1 MGEGGGQMKVIFL
14 KDISGAGKAG
24 EVKEVTKGYA
34 RNFLLPQGLALAAM
48 PTAIKEAESRLER
61 ERSEETVDQA
71 KLAELA
77 QQIEGSEVHL
87 QARIGVG
94 DRLFGS
100 ITAAD
105 IAQELNRVT
114 GFSIDKRKVD
124 LDKPLRQAGSYDV
137 AIKFA
142 KDLVPMVKVIIEQ
155 EKA

>member
-1 MGEGGGQMKVIFL
+1 MKVIFL
-14 KDISGAGKAG
+14 KDISGEGKAG

-34 RNFLLPQGLALAAM
+34 RNFLLPKGLALAAM

-94 DRLFGS
+94 
-100 ITAAD
+100 A
-105 IAQELNRVT
+105 V
-114 GFSIDKRKVD
+114 
-124 LDKPLRQAGSYDV
+124 SYTHLTLPTS
-137 AIKFA
+137 
-142 KDLVPMVKVIIEQ
+142 DLV
-155 EKA
+155 